1 MIWRRRIESGA
12 DKDLEHIVFLGEV
25 VRHAWVTIRDEKRV
39 KRTILPIFVPRKF
52 LPSFGKDG
60 VGDIGRHRGC
70 SGALQ
75 GARALDESSSSLD
88 QVVDNDDM
96 QVLWVPVLDG
106 DYTLLSVPH
115 LTANDDGPVWECLH
129 KDVREALA
137 SPLVRECHAI
147 DLGSCLRKS
156 RINPGYESL
165 ERFGICVFVVCV
177 D

>member
-1 MIWRRRIESGA
+1 MIWRRRIGSGA
-12 DKDLEHIVFLGEV
+12 DKDLEHIIFLGEV

-39 KRTILPIFVPRKF
+39 KRTILPTLVPRKF

-60 VGDIGRHRGC
+60 VGDIGRNRGC

-106 DYTLLSVPH
+106 DYTLLSIPH
-115 LTANDDGPVWECLH
+115 LTTDDDGPVWEGLH
-129 KDVREALA
+129 EDVREALA
-137 SPLVRECHAI
+137 GPLVGECNAV
-147 DLGSCLRKS
+147 DLRS
-156 RINPGYESL
+156 RL
-165 ERFGICVFVVCV
+165 K
-177 D
+177 